1 MRVRVDPDLTLNLLR
16 QLIRIP
22 SVNPSLVSGAEGEGR
37 LAHWLCDF
45 LRQHG
50 MPAELEEALPRRPN
64 IVLPLGEGKPELMV
78 LAHLDTVSGEAMQD
92 PFNPRERDGKI
103 FGRGALD
110 IKSGVAAAFS
120 AAIALADDFP
130 RGSCLFAGV
139 VDEEFES
146 CGTQKLIERR
156 RADAAIVL
164 EPTGLRV
171 AVAHKG
177 FAWFRIETE
186 GRAAHGSMPEEGR
199 DAIRMMGKVLVE
211 MDRLDQELASRP
223 SHRWLGRPSLHAS
236 IIQGGAELS
245 SYPAHCRL
253 DVERRTIPG
262 ESREAVE
269 NELQDVVRRAG
280 LSSAAEARVTT
291 WRAPYEIAAD
301 HPVVRAVSEAC
312 PPQADL
318 RNPLGQKVPK
328 PEVCGVPFWTDTAIL
343 AEKGI
348 PGVIFGPAGADMHG
362 AEEYVEAESVIECA
376 EILLRAIRQFCSG

>member
-1 MRVRVDPDLTLNLLR
+1 MTVRVDPDLTLNLLR

-37 LAHWLCDF
+37 LAHWLHDF
-45 LRQHG
+45 LHQHG
-50 MPAELEEALPRRPN
+50 LPAELEEALPGRPN
-64 IVLPLGEGKPELMV
+64 VVLPLGEGKPGLMV

-92 PFNPRERDGKI
+92 PFTPRERDGKI

-120 AAIALADDFP
+120 AAIALGGDFP

-146 CGTQKLIERR
+146 FGTQKLIERR

-164 EPTGLRV
+164 EPTHLRV

-199 DAIRMMGKVLVE
+199 DAIRMMGRILGE

-223 SHRWLGRPSLHAS
+223 PHRWVGRPSLHAS
-236 IIQGGAELS
+236 LIQGGVELS

-253 DVERRTIPG
+253 DVERRTVPG
-262 ESREAVE
+262 ESLESVETELREAI
-269 NELQDVVRRAG
+269 RRAA
-280 LSSAAEARVTT
+280 LSPPGRGRMTT
-291 WRAPYEIAAD
+291 WRAPYEIATD
-301 HPVVRAVSEAC
+301 HPIVRAVSEAC
-312 PPQADL
+312 VVV
-318 RNPLGQKVPK
+318 LGGNVPK
-328 PEVCGVPFWTDTAIL
+328 PRDCGVPFWTDTAIL

-348 PGVIFGPAGADMHG
+348 PGVVFGPAGANMHG
-362 AEEYVEAESVIECA
+362 AEEYVEAESVLQCA